1 MGSWKSETIAVNHIK
16 LHYTRTGGD
25 KPPLILAHGITDD
38 GLCWTPLAEALE
50 AEFDLLMPD
59 ARGHGRSDAPQSGY
73 GPAAH
78 AEDLM
83 GLIEKLGLD
92 HPYILGHS
100 MGAMTA
106 LTLAAIHPQIP
117 RAILLEDPPSWWMPK
132 IESEESKAQRAQ
144 KIDWLFSVG
153 KKTRNELTSEQR
165 ASGAG
170 WSDAEI
176 EPWADAK
183 LRFSTNVS
191 EVFQA
196 ENETSLDWQSVL
208 PQIQCPALLIRADTE
223 RGALVTPESAAALQK
238 LVPQLRTVHIPSAGH
253 CIHREQFETYMKV
266 IRLYLKE
273 V

>member
-1 MGSWKSETIAVNHIK
+1 MGSWKSETIAVNNIK
-16 LHYTRTGGD
+16 LHYTRTGGS

-38 GLCWTPLAEALE
+38 GLCWTPLAESLE
-50 AEFDLLMPD
+50 AEFDILMPD
-59 ARGHGRSDAPQSGY
+59 ARGHGRSDAPQKGY
-73 GPAAH
+73 DPSTQ

-83 GLIEKLGLD
+83 GLIENLD
-92 HPYILGHS
+92 LHRPYILGHS

-132 IESEESKAQRAQ
+132 IESLESKAQRAQ
-144 KIDWLFSVG
+144 KINWLTSVG
-153 KKTRNELTSEQR
+153 QKTRDELIAEQR

-183 LRFSTNVS
+183 LRFSVNVS
-191 EVFQA
+191 EVFEA
-196 ENETSLDWQSVL
+196 ENETSLDWQSIL

-238 LVPQLRTVHIPSAGH
+238 WVPQLRTVHIPTAGH
-253 CIHREQFETYMKV
+253 CIHREQFESYMKV